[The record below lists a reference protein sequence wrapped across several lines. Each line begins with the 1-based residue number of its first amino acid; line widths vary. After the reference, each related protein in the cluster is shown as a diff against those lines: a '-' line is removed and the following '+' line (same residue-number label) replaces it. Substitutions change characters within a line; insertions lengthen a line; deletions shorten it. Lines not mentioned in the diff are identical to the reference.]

1 VNKIKRE
8 LIMTRRFLA
17 CLRAIRPTPCSL
29 INVMALAVA
38 FALTV
43 TPSAYAQVNIV
54 FIDTEGNPV
63 PDVIA
68 ELHISRIQAAPQDVG
83 VIDQIDRTFV
93 PGILLI
99 AQGQQVRFPNSD
111 NVRHHVYSFSDVRQF
126 STPLYA
132 DEEVDPI
139 LFDQAGVATLG
150 CNIHDS
156 MVAYVYVSEWQD
168 RYQSD
173 ELGRIRLDNTG
184 ADVIHVWHPWLQTPG
199 NRQEIPL
206 TGASN
211 NQLTIELDV
220 RDPSQVFGFRA
231 IREENS

>member
-1 VNKIKRE
+1 MNEIKLE
-8 LIMTRRFLA
+8 LIMTRRYLA
-17 CLRAIRPTPCSL
+17 CFSAFCPTTRSL
-29 INVMALAVA
+29 IIPLALVIAFWMAAV
-38 FALTV
+38 
-43 TPSAYAQVNIV
+43 PYSHAQLNIV
-54 FIDTEGNPV
+54 FIDTDGNPV
-63 PDVIA
+63 KDVIA
-68 ELHISRIQAAPQDVG
+68 ELQVS
-83 VIDQIDRTFV
+83 QIDTVPQEIGVMDQVNRTFV
-93 PGILLI
+93 PNVLLI
-99 AQGQQVRFPNSD
+99 ARGQRVRFPNSD

-173 ELGRIRLDNTG
+173 ELGRISLDNTG

-206 TGASN
+206 SGASN
-211 NQLTIELDV
+211 KQLTIELDV